1 MDGGWIWI
9 RGSCPDH
16 TTARLGSLPTN
27 HSYLFLRSAEQWW
40 KLSSGHVQVFFV
52 EFWFWVPTYF
62 SAGRLNR
69 HQMGSWSSG
78 TCVRELPEIA
88 DGNWHWE
95 REREGC
101 ALHLLK
107 TQITSKTSFAGFV
120 TTRRKE
126 HVICHLL
133 ACHLPFAALETFWR
147 MITMWERSFGGG
159 VVLRTHVRIVTP
171 IGTLSGLEES
181 CPCIR
186 RHARRTMAGLYQVVW

>member
-62 SAGRLNR
+62 SAGQLNR

-88 DGNWHWE
+88 DGNWYWE
-95 REREGC
+95 RERGLWASSSQNPNYFQDLLC
-101 ALHLLK
+101 RLCHNQTQRACHL
-107 TQITSKTSFAGFV
+107 SFAG
-120 TTRRKE
+120 
-126 HVICHLL
+126 
-133 ACHLPFAALETFWR
+133 LPFAICRSGDFLADDHHVGALIWG
-147 MITMWERSFGGG
+147 RSCPPHARKDRHPDREVVWPGG
-159 VVLRTHVRIVTP
+159 VVP
-171 IGTLSGLEES
+171 
-181 CPCIR
+181 
-186 RHARRTMAGLYQVVW
+186 RH

>member
-95 REREGC
+95 REREGAVRFIFPKPKLLPRPPLP
-101 ALHLLK
+101 ALSQPDAK
-107 TQITSKTSFAGFV
+107 SMSFVICWPA
-120 TTRRKE
+120 
-126 HVICHLL
+126 ICHLPL
-133 ACHLPFAALETFWR
+133 WR
-147 MITMWERSFGGG
+147 LFGGWSPCG
-159 VVLRTHVRIVTP
+159 SAHLGEELSSART
-171 IGTLSGLEES
+171 
-181 CPCIR
+181 
-186 RHARRTMAGLYQVVW
+186 